1 MLESCE
7 AVIVLKGETKARVRA
22 AWDYRNR
29 TDRPV
34 NTCENLVS
42 RRLRPRHRS
51 FFRLALLASGKSDFS
66 SLPLILSI
74 ALRVWG
80 RYSANLCKHRGC

>member
-66 SLPLILSI
+66 SLPLILSTLSWDVRHHDGDCER
-74 ALRVWG
+74 AEF
-80 RYSANLCKHRGC
+80 